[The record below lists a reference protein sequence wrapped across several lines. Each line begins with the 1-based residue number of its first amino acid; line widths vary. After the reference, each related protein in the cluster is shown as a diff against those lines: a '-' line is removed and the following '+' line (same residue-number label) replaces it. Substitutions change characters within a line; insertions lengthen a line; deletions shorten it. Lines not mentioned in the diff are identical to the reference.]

1 MGLFKAVQT
10 PTRNANN
17 LSVAVER
24 FEYAT
29 SIDNSGSDDSVV
41 TSSLSF
47 RYDPSGT
54 GFKSTQQLNVDWSRF
69 DRHCFFNSAQV
80 KTTVTFQRILNDFPF
95 DGTRE
100 EVETFIDSLSGFEKY
115 ILSVFPSC
123 EKTYL
128 FLSGTSATETTA
140 LAGTFVTGK
149 DQVGTDYPT
158 LARLSTAKSILDP
171 GTQKP
176 FTLEFQFY
184 LPEQSNEN
192 SVVYQKHHTGS
203 FPIGL
208 SLVLSESA
216 STTDANLLMYVYSG
230 SAATQSSNPVRV
242 TKGEFQHV
250 AFLWDRQKIYGYVN
264 HQLVNSSSNVIE
276 ITDLNTSGSNFIIGS
291 GSVVVISPTSNFV
304 PVTTLSGAVDELRF
318 WHSLRTKEQREQ
330 NEKKNVFASPNLK
343 LYYKFNECSGSTSG
357 QIVVDSSGNA
367 LHGTLS
373 TAGYSLGVRNRATG
387 SVPVSPMLYEKAE
400 LNPVLFPDY
409 IGISE
414 LQDAFLSEAEV
425 YDQANP
431 CLITKLFPPHFF
443 LTDLFRDNEEGTIV
457 DGIDTTAVTS
467 LRNVRSGETQAL
479 LSLLWL
485 WAKFFD
491 EIKLYTDAITDSSFI
506 GTYNEKSTV
515 PDQFLQFL
523 AEKNGIKLPTLFN
536 GSSVQGFINGENV
549 YDQVDL
555 TENSQQYT
563 LQYIQNQIWRR
574 ILINIKD
581 ILTSKGTLHSL
592 KAFVRALG
600 IDPDNNF
607 RIKEY
612 GGATTRALDKGVS
625 REQRSEVVGV
635 LSFVSGGLISS
646 PYLSGT
652 RTEVGYPNIAGNA
665 SDGLY
670 TSGSWTVEG
679 IYRHGTETVSK
690 ESLARLYSTG
700 SLGEIL
706 WANLVFSSGS
716 GLLTLNVAPS
726 GLTSSS
732 GLCSL
737 TLSASQLASGQ
748 AWNWCFGRKSSES
761 MNTRDSWYF
770 LNLGRYQDGRI
781 EEFHSTGV
789 FVNDVSSYN
798 IQSNVSSSFNASGS
812 WLEIGSGTVDPNLTS
827 SIGLNQIEPTTY
839 FSSKL
844 NQLRFWSKA
853 LTLTEFQE
861 HILNFKSLGTEARK
875 NFNFITNQSGSFER
889 LRIDASMDQYVTSS
903 DSSGNILLQDFSQN
917 NLNLSGTGFVTSST
931 VINPTNVF
939 YSFISPN
946 FDEGVTTNKI
956 RIRSLNDPTLQ
967 PEASYIVQTP
977 TYDTP
982 LFESPSDNNK
992 VSIDFSVVD
1001 LLNQDMITMFATL
1014 DEFNN
1019 VIGNPE
1025 LVFATEYPDLTF
1037 LREVYFNRLQN
1048 KVNLRTF
1055 FEFYKWFD
1063 TNIGS
1068 FLAQLLSRKTRFSG
1082 TNYVIESHM
1091 LERPKVAYKYVNAYL
1106 GESTKPVIEPIQLA
1120 NFSVSLSKY

>member
-1 MGLFKAVQT
+1 MGLFKAVHT

-17 LSVAVER
+17 LSVAVDR

-29 SIDNSGSDDSVV
+29 SNNEASTNSI
-41 TSSLSF
+41 TSSSVSF
-47 RYDPSGT
+47 RYDPSET

-80 KTTVTFQRILNDFPF
+80 KTTITFQRILNDFPF

-115 ILSVFPSC
+115 LLSIFPSC

-128 FLSGTSATETTA
+128 YLSGTSTTESTA

-149 DQVGTDYPT
+149 DQVGVDYPN
-158 LARLSTAKSILDP
+158 LARLPTAKSVLDP
-171 GTQKP
+171 GKQKP
-176 FTLEFQFY
+176 ITLEFQLY
-184 LPEQSNEN
+184 LPEQTNSN
-192 SVVYQKHHTGS
+192 SVVFQKQTTGS
-203 FPIGL
+203 FPVGV
-208 SLVLSESA
+208 SLVVSESA
-216 STTDANLLMYVYSG
+216 STTNANLLMYIYSG
-230 SAATQSSNPVRV
+230 SSAVQSSNPVQV

-250 AFLWDRQKIYGYVN
+250 AFLWDRQKVYGYVN
-264 HQLVNSSSNVIE
+264 HELVNSSSNVIE
-276 ITDLNTSGSNFIIGS
+276 IDDLNTSGSNFMVGS
-291 GSVVVISPTSNFV
+291 GSTVLPVEFT
-304 PVTTLSGAVDELRF
+304 PVTTLSGCLDEFRF
-318 WHSLRTKEQREQ
+318 WHTLRTKEQRQQ
-330 NEKKNVFASPNLK
+330 NEKKNVFATPSLK

-357 QIVVDSSGNA
+357 QIVIDSSGNA
-367 LHGTLS
+367 LHGVLS
-373 TAGYSLGVRNRATG
+373 TAGYNLGVRNRTTG
-387 SVPVSPMLYEKAE
+387 SLPLSPLLFEKAE
-400 LNPVLFPDY
+400 LNPILFPDY
-409 IGISE
+409 VGISE
-414 LQDAFLSEAEV
+414 LQDAFLAEAEV

-443 LTDLFRDNEEGTIV
+443 LTDLFRNNEEGTIV
-457 DGIDTTAVTS
+457 DGIDTSAVTD
-467 LRNVRSGETQAL
+467 LRNVRNGETQAL

-491 EIKLYTDAITDSSFI
+491 EIKLYTDALADSNFI
-506 GTYNEKSTV
+506 GNYNETSTV
-515 PDQFLQFL
+515 SDQFLQFL
-523 AEKNGIKLPTLFN
+523 ARKNGIELPVLFN
-536 GSSVQGFINGENV
+536 GSSVQGFVNGENV
-549 YDQVDL
+549 YDQIEL
-555 TENSQQYT
+555 TENSQQYM

-592 KAFVRALG
+592 KAFIRALG

-635 LSFVSGGLISS
+635 LNFVSGGLVSS
-646 PYLSGT
+646 PYLSGA
-652 RTEVGYPNIAGNA
+652 RTELGYPTIAGNA

-679 IYRHGTETVSK
+679 IYRHGTETVFK

-706 WANLVFSSGS
+706 WSNLVFTSGS
-716 GLLTLNVAPS
+716 GLTLTVAPN

-737 TLSASQLASGQ
+737 TLSASQLGNGQ

-781 EEFHSTGV
+781 EEFYSTGA
-789 FVNDVSSYN
+789 FVNDVSTYN
-798 IQSNVSSSFNASGS
+798 IQSNISGSFNASGS
-812 WLEIGSGTVDPNLTS
+812 WIEIGSGSVDSSVTS
-827 SIGLNQIEPTTY
+827 SIGLNQLEPTTN
-839 FSSKL
+839 FISRL

-853 LTLTEFQE
+853 LTVTEFQE

-917 NLNLSGTGFVTSST
+917 NLSFSGTSFPTSSV
-931 VINPTNVF
+931 VISPVNVF

-967 PEASYIVQTP
+967 PEASYVVQTP

-982 LFESPSDNNK
+982 LFETPSDSNK
-992 VSIDFSVVD
+992 VSVDFSVVD

-1025 LVFATEYPDLTF
+1025 LVFATEYPDLSF
-1037 LREVYFNRLQN
+1037 LREVYFNRLQT

-1068 FLAQLLSRKTRFSG
+1068 FLGQLLSRKTRFFG

-1091 LERPKVAYKYVNAYL
+1091 LERPKVSYKYINAYL
-1106 GESTKPVIEPIQLA
+1106 GESTKPVTEPIQLA
-1120 NFSVSLSKY
+1120 NFSVKLSKY